1 MHSIATPALNARNVR
16 LYNLCCRQGAS
27 SNASEGGYSVSD
39 AGDMGT
45 VQEQE
50 REQPSEF
57 DSGVVTPPPQDLHL
71 DDHDQ
76 DGIAAG
82 GEAATVVGTGT
93 FSGADLPRI
102 GWGEFG
108 LHAQAPS

>member
-1 MHSIATPALNARNVR
+1 M
-16 LYNLCCRQGAS
+16 
-27 SNASEGGYSVSD
+27 SD

-50 REQPSEF
+50 QPSVF
-57 DSGVVTPPPQDLHL
+57 DSRAVASPQDLHL
-71 DDHDQ
+71 DDQ

-82 GEAATVVGTGT
+82 GEAATVTAAA

-102 GWGEFG
+102 GWGTPSSPQPSSASQFACRHKSLYATHALCRSEF
-108 LHAQAPS
+108 LRWL